1 MSTEPNI
8 NDGFDEEAFRVE
20 ADTPRVIVCSDNAE
34 TREVAAI
41 LSSSVDLDC
50 VAFDGVAT
58 IRQQLVEHG
67 GEVLVLSADRAEE
80 SLAQDLKRLR
90 PHLSIVMV
98 SADTT
103 VEQVTRAMRTGA
115 VDFIA
120 GEFEPKDIQARIS
133 RAAKRT
139 IELRS
144 RDQRNRR
151 LGEIARRIEEVT
163 EDSALESIP
172 EAKSDHDVDSNLV
185 DRVSMQ
191 TEFRTLL
198 RQELDV
204 EDLLRT
210 ALEYLLAKT
219 GPTNAAVFL
228 AGGDGRFG
236 LGAYVNYEYARRLVE
251 PLLQRLCDEVCPRI
265 AEETELLRF
274 DDASEFVADCE
285 LGSEVDTDLD
295 VVAIPCHHEGECLA
309 VMYFFRRM
317 DAAFSDET
325 ADLLNDLRGMLAEQI
340 AILIRIHN
348 RMESDWPEE
357 PSDADG
363 ESDWD
368 DLAA

>member
-8 NDGFDEEAFRVE
+8 NDSFDESTSHPEAE
-20 ADTPRVIVCSDNAE
+20 TPRVIVCGETAE

-50 VAFDGVAT
+50 VVFDGVST
-58 IRQQLVEHG
+58 LRHQLVEHG
-67 GEVLVLSADRAEE
+67 GEVLVLAADRVRENF
-80 SLAQDLKRLR
+80 AQDLKRLR
-90 PHLSIVMV
+90 PHLSIVVV
-98 SADTT
+98 SSDTT
-103 VEQVTRAMRTGA
+103 VEEVTRAMRTGA

-120 GEFEPKDIQARIS
+120 GDFEPEDVQARIT
-133 RAAKRT
+133 RAARRT

-144 RDQRNRR
+144 RDLRNRR

-163 EDSALESIP
+163 DGSTTGDVPEVQEDAD
-172 EAKSDHDVDSNLV
+172 ATLV

-191 TEFRTLL
+191 SEFRTLL

-210 ALEYLLAKT
+210 ALEYLLVKT

-236 LGAYVNYEYARRLVE
+236 LGAYVNYEYARRSVE

-285 LGSEVDTDLD
+285 LGPEVDRDLD

-317 DAAFSDET
+317 DDAFSDET

-340 AILIRIHN
+340 STLIRIHN

-357 PSDADG
+357 PADG
-363 ESDWD
+363 EEESDWD